1 MSLRLQNKLVKMPYI
16 CIKLKRMDLL
26 NYINKGLTYEN
37 YIVRVEDELEAE
49 IEIDDPKEIVQYYA
63 LGLQRMNRVFKTF
76 NLMPVQEARIKNTA
90 NNFKFLII
98 TEGWCGDASQILPVV
113 EKLAIALNVEASY
126 IFRDENLELMENYKT
141 NGAISIPIIIG
152 VAEDGSEL
160 FRFGPRPQY
169 GMDLLHRF
177 KNNPDIYSK
186 EEFHEDLQKYYN
198 NNKGVDIV
206 NEILDLIDENV
217 Q

>member
-1 MSLRLQNKLVKMPYI
+1 
-16 CIKLKRMDLL
+16 MDLL

-37 YIVRVEDELEAE
+37 YIIRVEDDLEAE
-49 IEIDDPKEIVQYYA
+49 IENEDPKEIVQYYA
-63 LGLQRMNRVFKTF
+63 LGLQRMNRVYKTF
-76 NLMPVQEARIKNTA
+76 ELTPVQEKRVKETA
-90 NNFKFLII
+90 NNFKILTI
-98 TEGWCGDASQILPVV
+98 TEGWCGDASQIIPVV
-113 EKLAIALNVEASY
+113 EKIANTLNVESKY
-126 IFRDENLELMENYKT
+126 ILRDENLELMENYKT
-141 NGAISIPIIIG
+141 NNAISIPIIIG

-169 GMDLLHRF
+169 GMELLHRF
-177 KNNPDIYSK
+177 KNNPDIYSA

-198 NNKGVDIV
+198 NNNGVDIL